1 MVDISTQTSPSYNN
15 QDIQFS
21 FVCHVF
27 QCQFICKVGCQ
38 LPLTSPQRSPL
49 LSFFNAFP
57 LSSFIVQFYLIDIL
71 MPYRTVFKLKTNTKN
86 A

>member
-15 QDIQFS
+15 QDIQF
-21 FVCHVF
+21 
-27 QCQFICKVGCQ
+27 ICKVGCQ
-38 LPLTSPQRSPL
+38 FSPQRSPL